1 MKKMLA
7 AAAPGSALV
16 SVSIAADVHD
26 WSSHDHDAGGHE
38 GNA

>member
-7 AAAPGSALV
+7 AAALGSALV
-16 SVSIAADVHD
+16 SVSIAADVND
-26 WSSHDHDAGGHE
+26 WSSHDNDAVGHE